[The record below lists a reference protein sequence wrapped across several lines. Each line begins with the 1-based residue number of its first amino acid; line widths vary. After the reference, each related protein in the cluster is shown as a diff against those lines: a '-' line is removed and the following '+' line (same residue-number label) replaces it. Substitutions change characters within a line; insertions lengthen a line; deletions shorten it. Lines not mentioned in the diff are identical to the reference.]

1 MKHEINHK
9 ELANEY
15 ADKFISSLPETT
27 DRELLSIARSSYLCG
42 FLDGTMFVEDINDT
56 QEEWLIE

>member
-1 MKHEINHK
+1 MKYEINHK

-15 ADKFISSLPETT
+15 ADRFISSLPETK
-27 DRELLSIARSSYLCG
+27 DRGLLAIARSSYLCG
-42 FLDGTMFVEDINDT
+42 LLDGIRYAEYINDT